1 MKIVNFRITELP
13 ISKTETAT
21 MIHSTT
27 MEIPVIVIDVPIAI
41 SVNNQVITVVIPTE
55 KKTDSAITAAEWMKK
70 TVMAMVQKVNAEH
83 SGTTIRIQEETAP
96 TTMDA
101 PDAET
106 D

>member
-1 MKIVNFRITELP
+1 MLNIMMEIMVMKIV
-13 ISKTETAT
+13 A
-21 MIHSTT
+21 MIVT
-27 MEIPVIVIDVPIAI
+27 

-83 SGTTIRIQEETAP
+83 NVTTIQIQEETAP